1 MKLFWLT
8 AEMPFPPNTGGRM
21 AMFKKIEYFSK
32 NHEIFLFS
40 IVDSIDDLKF
50 KNEMKT
56 YCKEAL
62 FYNRNSNKLFKLFK
76 LIVGPYVCTSRW
88 IRAMKKDID
97 LQFQKI
103 NPDYII
109 VEFPQMLGNLS
120 SEVLKS
126 GKIILNQHNTEYL
139 TLRNISNLYTNPLK
153 KMVGIIDSY
162 RLQQFEKKMYQKKLI
177 KLFTFVSN
185 DDKFFFEKKY
195 GLFNTYH
202 LPIGTEISRK
212 HNTTHNNSFNIS
224 YIGKMNYL
232 PNSEAAIWFAQNVFN
247 KLKDIIPNLKYYIVG
262 KNPPDNI
269 LHLATMDNNI
279 IVTGTVDSVECYY
292 ELSDVVVIPLFHGG
306 GVKVKLLEAL
316 GHGSLVI
323 TTDKGIEGTEFK
335 HNNELLVANTATEF
349 VNLCITIF
357 QKPDLYLNIKEQ
369 ALECIEK
376 KYTWASILKDFES
389 KLIASK

>member
-120 SEVLKS
+120 NEVLKS
-126 GKIILNQHNTEYL
+126 GKIILNQNNTEYL

-153 KMVGIIDSY
+153 K
-162 RLQQFEKKMYQKKLI
+162 
-177 KLFTFVSN
+177 
-185 DDKFFFEKKY
+185 
-195 GLFNTYH
+195 
-202 LPIGTEISRK
+202 
-212 HNTTHNNSFNIS
+212 
-224 YIGKMNYL
+224 
-232 PNSEAAIWFAQNVFN
+232 W
-247 KLKDIIPNLKYYIVG
+247 
-262 KNPPDNI
+262 
-269 LHLATMDNNI
+269 
-279 IVTGTVDSVECYY
+279 
-292 ELSDVVVIPLFHGG
+292 
-306 GVKVKLLEAL
+306 L
-316 GHGSLVI
+316 G
-323 TTDKGIEGTEFK
+323 
-335 HNNELLVANTATEF
+335 
-349 VNLCITIF
+349 
-357 QKPDLYLNIKEQ
+357 
-369 ALECIEK
+369 
-376 KYTWASILKDFES
+376 
-389 KLIASK
+389 